1 MQCKEEKILKKGEN
15 SEKMEDVFN
24 CIVVC
29 YLYLNKCE
37 ESTVYKVQKK
47 YPGVHNLEFP
57 LSNFQV

>member
-1 MQCKEEKILKKGEN
+1 
-15 SEKMEDVFN
+15 MEDVFN